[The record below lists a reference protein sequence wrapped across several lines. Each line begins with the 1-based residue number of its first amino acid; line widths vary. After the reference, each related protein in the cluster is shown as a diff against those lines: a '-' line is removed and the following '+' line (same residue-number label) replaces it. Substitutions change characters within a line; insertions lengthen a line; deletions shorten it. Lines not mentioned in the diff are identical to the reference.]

1 MRNLLLI
8 LILANILALAWQYWI
23 EPPPPP
29 VTRGDGL
36 ALYAAPGNR
45 AGAGGGDAAGPG
57 PPPGGGCFRLG
68 PLASAA
74 AAQQAGETLMA
85 RGIEATPFSRD
96 APVWLGHWVQ
106 AAGFESVAAAETT
119 RARLA
124 AGGLPDAL
132 LMQDGPEPLISL
144 GVFRER
150 AGADRVA
157 DAARRLGV
165 VVAVR
170 DRYRPGVEH
179 WLRIRPREDQALTP
193 ADLALAGDRILR
205 VEPTDCGTPD
215 PAAGAG
221 VEPL

>member
-8 LILANILALAWQYWI
+8 LVLANILALAWQYWI
-23 EPPPPP
+23 EPTPPPAAP
-29 VTRGDGL
+29 GEGL
-36 ALYAAPGNR
+36 ALFTAPGNR
-45 AGAGGGDAAGPG
+45 PGVVSGDAAGPL

-74 AAQQAGETLMA
+74 AAQQAGEALRA
-85 RGIEATPFSRD
+85 RGIEATPVSQD

-106 AAGFESVAAAETT
+106 AAGFESVAVAEAT
-119 RARLA
+119 RARLV

-179 WLRIRPREDQALTP
+179 WLRVRPRAGQVLAP

-205 VEPTDCGTPD
+205 AEPTDCGTPD